1 MEIWIPA
8 VFGLFGVALGV
19 GLGGALELWR
29 RALDGRAAARVL
41 RAETLGNR
49 AKVDLLLDEKPIRN
63 QPESS
68 AWQELR
74 LQVAPFLDELELMRI
89 AQSYDELRD
98 FGLARPEGTQ
108 FYVLVSQD
116 KKWVGEWLDRMQEQ
130 ARWLRGIE
138 RSKPWTLVWR
148 LLWGWR
154 VATKDEISIE
164 YGISEEEFEA
174 QKARR
179 PANSAADESDSQE
192 ARNP

>member
-8 VFGLFGVALGV
+8 VFGLLGVTLGV
-19 GLGGALELWR
+19 GLGGALEFWR

-74 LQVAPFLDELELMRI
+74 LQVAPFLDELKLMRI

-98 FGLARPEGTQ
+98 LGLARPEGAQ

-138 RSKPWTLVWR
+138 QSKPWKLVWR

-179 PANSAADESDSQE
+179 AANIAANESDSQ
-192 ARNP
+192 AAGNP